1 MLQPDLSVLND
12 NANIIQCLCY
22 HNALSGTEI
31 SNYINKSIPYTVK
44 VINGLI
50 KAGVIE
56 KKGYAD
62 SNGGRK
68 PLKYSLVPDTFFI
81 VSVAMSQYDIEYAV
95 LNLNNQ
101 FVKDI
106 VKEKIVIYD
115 MQADELVARIDQYIR
130 STGISA
136 DRFLSVGITMPG
148 FIATERGINLSYLHV
163 DADTTLAEKLQ
174 QGLGL
179 PVFIEN
185 DSTAIALGEQK
196 FGAAVEQNDAMILNL
211 GWGIGLGMILD
222 NKVFRGHSGLAGEF
236 SHISLVN
243 NGKICKCGKRGCLET
258 DSSLIAITENA
269 VLEMQNGQKS
279 SLKNYDVVDANAI
292 INEAIKGDMLSV
304 KLISEAAYNVGRGLA
319 MLIHIMNPSTIVLSG
334 KGSVIGKL
342 WLSPIQQAIYEHCIP
357 QLANDT
363 ELVISKLNVKA
374 QLLGGS
380 VLVIEHLGQPL
391 INKIN
396 ALQNKAV
403 TIDDK

>member
-22 HNALSGTEI
+22 HSALSGTEI

-95 LNLNNQ
+95 LNLNNR

-115 MQADELVARIDQYIR
+115 MQADELVARIDQYIKGA
-130 STGISA
+130 GISV
-136 DRFLSVGITMPG
+136 DSILSVGVTMPG

-163 DADTTLAEKLQ
+163 DTNTTLAEKLQ

-196 FGAAVEQNDAMILNL
+196 FGAAVDQNDAMILNL

-304 KLISEAAYNVGRGLA
+304 KLISEAAYNIGRGLA

-357 QLANDT
+357 QLANETD
-363 ELVISKLNVKA
+363 LVISKLNVKA

-380 VLVIEHLGQPL
+380 VLVIEHLGQSL

>member
-22 HNALSGTEI
+22 HSALSGTEI

-136 DRFLSVGITMPG
+136 DKFLSVGVTMPG

-357 QLANDT
+357 QLANET
-363 ELVISKLNVKA
+363 ELVISNLNIRA

-391 INKIN
+391 VNKIN
-396 ALQNKAV
+396 TLQNKAV

>member
-1 MLQPDLSVLND
+1 MLHPDLSVLND
-12 NANIIQCLCY
+12 NANVIQCLCY
-22 HNALSGTEI
+22 HNSLSGTEI

-50 KAGVIE
+50 KSGLIE

-81 VSVAMSQYDIEYAV
+81 ISVAMSQYDIEYAV
-95 LNLNNQ
+95 LNLNNR
-101 FVKDI
+101 FVKET

-115 MQADELVARIDQYIR
+115 MQADELVARIDQFIKG
-130 STGISA
+130 TGIA
-136 DRFLSVGITMPG
+136 HDRFLSVGVTMPG

-163 DADTTLAEKLQ
+163 DADTTLADKLQ
-174 QGLGL
+174 QDLGI

-196 FGAAVEQNDAMILNL
+196 FGAAVDQNDAMILNL
-211 GWGIGLGMILD
+211 GWGIGLGMIVD

-269 VLEMQNGQKS
+269 VAEMQSGQKS
-279 SLKNYDVVDANAI
+279 SLKNYDLVDVDAI
-292 INEAIKGDMLSV
+292 ISEAIRGDMLTV
-304 KLISEAAYNVGRGLA
+304 KLISEAAYNIGRGLA
-319 MLIHIMNPSTIVLSG
+319 MLIHIMNPSIIVLSG

-357 QLANDT
+357 QLANET
-363 ELVISKLNVKA
+363 ELVISNLNVKA

-391 INKIN
+391 VNKIN
-396 ALQNKAV
+396 ALKNKAV
-403 TIDDK
+403 TIYDK

>member
-22 HNALSGTEI
+22 NNSLSGTEI

-68 PLKYSLVPDTFFI
+68 PLKYSLVADTFFI
-81 VSVAMSQYDIEYAV
+81 ISVAMSQYDIEYAV
-95 LNLNNQ
+95 LNLNNR
-101 FVKDI
+101 FVKET

-115 MQADELVARIDQYIR
+115 MQADELVTRIDQFIKD
-130 STGISA
+130 TGIA
-136 DRFLSVGITMPG
+136 REKFMSVGVTMPG
-148 FIATERGINLSYLHV
+148 FIATERGVNLSYLHV
-163 DADTTLAEKLQ
+163 DADTTLADKLQ
-174 QGLGL
+174 QDLGI

-196 FGAAVEQNDAMILNL
+196 FGAAVDQNDAMILNL
-211 GWGIGLGMILD
+211 GWGIGLGMIVD

-269 VLEMQNGQKS
+269 VAEMQSGQKS
-279 SLKNYDVVDANAI
+279 SLKNYDVVDVDAI
-292 INEAIKGDMLSV
+292 ISEAIRGDMLAV
-304 KLISEAAYNVGRGLA
+304 KLISEAAYNIGRGLA
-319 MLIHIMNPSTIVLSG
+319 MLIHIMNPSIIVLSG

-357 QLANDT
+357 QLANET
-363 ELVISKLNVKA
+363 ELVISNLNMKA

-380 VLVIEHLGQPL
+380 VLVVEHLGQPL
-391 INKIN
+391 VSKIH

-403 TIDDK
+403 TVYDK